1 MVGLRFPRSGHA
13 PPYWQYAWR
22 TYPASGRFPGTKLPE
37 TADRLD
43 GRARGT
49 PTISRPSARQITVRS
64 REDHSR
70 ITEAM
75 LLPPGKDGLSFKA
88 SSRGRRL
95 GSMELFVNKPS
106 CRVRVALQMKM
117 GFKMKKI
124 ALKRTVTIDEKVTS
138 VSMEDAFWLELKKI
152 AGEYGITVSQ
162 LIADVKSRYSA
173 SNLSSALRQF
183 VLESVRK
190 R

>member
-1 MVGLRFPRSGHA
+1 
-13 PPYWQYAWR
+13 
-22 TYPASGRFPGTKLPE
+22 
-37 TADRLD
+37 
-43 GRARGT
+43 
-49 PTISRPSARQITVRS
+49 
-64 REDHSR
+64 
-70 ITEAM
+70 
-75 LLPPGKDGLSFKA
+75 
-88 SSRGRRL
+88 
-95 GSMELFVNKPS
+95 MELFVNKPS